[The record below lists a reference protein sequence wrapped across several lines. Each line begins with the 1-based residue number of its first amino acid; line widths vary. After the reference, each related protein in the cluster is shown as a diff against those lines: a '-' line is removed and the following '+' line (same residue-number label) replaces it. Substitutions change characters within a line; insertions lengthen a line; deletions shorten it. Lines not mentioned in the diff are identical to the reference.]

1 MAGTLAGVLA
11 GGGMTNINSVGSNY
25 GMTGLPPDVA
35 LEEQA
40 LNRKQQ
46 IANLLLQRGLQG
58 AQGQMAGRFY
68 VPPSWAQG
76 LAQLG
81 SAAAGATLSSDIDSQ
96 RQGLAATMNKER
108 ERAIQDYIK
117 RTSPTETQP
126 EMAVDSTLVP
136 NTFDIE
142 QLQPDQQREQVRQQN
157 QNAYANSAAPS
168 EIASGALT
176 DKMNA
181 MGQMTPDP
189 QMSMPDRSIPVGAP
203 VQAPAD
209 PRQSRQAVLDA
220 LSHADPRVRSAVTFL
235 EQMKAQESEKEAARA
250 FQGVQNEENR
260 AARREGIEANALM
273 RLEQMKQNA
282 ALLEMN
288 IASKEQMGQNAEAS
302 KRQLAEYNA
311 AIQKELH
318 RIDAQSRETVAKIG
332 ADAKVEAAG
341 VKAGA
346 KGKLPAAIGSKF
358 MENSQNLRMAENAL
372 DLIGKHRDATGI
384 KGYLPDPLLQ
394 RIDPSGVDTRA
405 AVANLGSMV
414 IHDRSG
420 AAVTASEFPR
430 LRPFIPSATDSP
442 DVVKKKLT
450 QFVTEYK
457 KINQEMTDFYR
468 ESGYDIPE
476 NWHQAGGSGQ
486 STALPEGA
494 KQIGTSGGK
503 PVYQLPDG
511 SKVIAE

>member
-1 MAGTLAGVLA
+1 MASQFSGSPYLNSYGVQDR
-11 GGGMTNINSVGSNY
+11 Y
-25 GMTGLPPDVA
+25 GYNGEVSPDVA
-35 LEEQA
+35 IEEQA

-46 IANLLLQRGLQG
+46 IANLLLQQGLQG
-58 AQGQMAGRFY
+58 AGGGQMVGRFF
-68 VPPSWAQG
+68 VPTSGTQHAAKLGEIVAG
-76 LAQLG
+76 LVG
-81 SAAAGATLSSDIDSQ
+81 SHVIDKT
-96 RQGLAATMNKER
+96 RQGISADMND
-108 ERAIQDYIK
+108 ERA
-117 RTSPTETQP
+117 R
-126 EMAVDSTLVP
+126 AVQRY
-136 NTFDIE
+136 IE
-142 QLQPDQQREQVRQQN
+142 QTQGKQVPERTLPQGTPDQV
-157 QNAYANSAAPS
+157 
-168 EIASGALT
+168 
-176 DKMNA
+176 
-181 MGQMTPDP
+181 
-189 QMSMPDRSIPVGAP
+189 VP
-203 VQAPAD
+203 VQGPPNITQPAD
-209 PRQSRQAVLDA
+209 PTTGEFGPIQEQPAQITIPGTPPTQGPVNEAQFMPPDPSSSRQAVA
-220 LSHADPRVRSAVTFL
+220 QAMSHADPRVREAVKFM
-235 EQMKAQESEKEAARA
+235 EQAKAHEEEKKAAQA
-250 FQGVQNEENR
+250 FMAHQNEENR
-260 AARREGIEANALM
+260 TVRREGIEANALM

-282 ALLEMN
+282 SLLEMN

-332 ADAKVEAAG
+332 ADAKAEAAG
-341 VKAGA
+341 IKAGA

-372 DLIGKHRDATGI
+372 DLIGKHKEATGV

-394 RIDPSGVDTRA
+394 RIDPNGVDTRA

-430 LRPFIPSATDSP
+430 LRPFIPSATDAP

-457 KINQEMTDFYR
+457 KINQEMTEFYK

-476 NWHQAGGSGQ
+476 NWHQPGGSAKTQ
-486 STALPEGA
+486 TLPEGA